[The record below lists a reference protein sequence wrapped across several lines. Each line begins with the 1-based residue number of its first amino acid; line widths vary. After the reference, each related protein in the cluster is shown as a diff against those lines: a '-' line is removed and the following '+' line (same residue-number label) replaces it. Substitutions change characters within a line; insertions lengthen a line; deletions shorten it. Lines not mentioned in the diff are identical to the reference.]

1 MDKSAVSWWLSGLC
15 GAHALRFAR
24 ETERQDFL
32 FTLLRSPSARYWW
45 AIPGDGG
52 LLTDLGPLENILLP
66 AQAKGDG
73 AAEARLGRWLQRLA
87 AGGIAPPP
95 LGAPLASLSPWQAR
109 LTAYLRAVVADAP
122 ALIFDDTCYGLAA
135 DERRQ
140 AIQLHGLF
148 RYYFPFRPS
157 VYLTLSAPPAE
168 LNITPENCHGHDNVF
183 A

>member
-1 MDKSAVSWWLSGLC
+1 MDKGAVSSWLSGLC
-15 GAHALRFAR
+15 GAHALQFAR
-24 ETERQDFL
+24 ETERKEFL
-32 FTLLRSPSARYWW
+32 FTLLRSSSAKYWW

-52 LLTDLGPLENILLP
+52 LLTDLGPLENVLLP

-73 AAEARLGRWLQRLA
+73 AAEARLARWLRRLA
-87 AGGIAPPP
+87 AGDISAPP
-95 LGAPLASLSPWQAR
+95 LSAPLASLSPWQAR

-135 DERRQ
+135 EERRQ

-148 RYYFPFRPS
+148 RYYFPFRPT
-157 VYLTLSAPPAE
+157 VYITLSAPPAE
-168 LNITPENCHGHDNVF
+168 LNIPSGNFHRHDNVF